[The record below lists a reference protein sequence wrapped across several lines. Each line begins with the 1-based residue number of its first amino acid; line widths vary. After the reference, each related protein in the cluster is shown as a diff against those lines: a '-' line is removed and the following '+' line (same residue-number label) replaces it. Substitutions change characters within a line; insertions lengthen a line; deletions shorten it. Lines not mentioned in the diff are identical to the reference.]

1 MNSGVFILARGYHTA
16 SLACFDCCNGVI
28 FSVTAKMVILGLQ
41 NKEKERKKER
51 VGPVFE
57 GVLNKNVLLL
67 IMYLIIKKD

>member
-16 SLACFDCCNGVI
+16 SLACFNCCNGVI

-67 IMYLIIKKD
+67 IMYLID

>member
-16 SLACFDCCNGVI
+16 SLACFNCCNGVI

-51 VGPVFE
+51 
-57 GVLNKNVLLL
+57 
-67 IMYLIIKKD
+67 KKESGQFLKVS